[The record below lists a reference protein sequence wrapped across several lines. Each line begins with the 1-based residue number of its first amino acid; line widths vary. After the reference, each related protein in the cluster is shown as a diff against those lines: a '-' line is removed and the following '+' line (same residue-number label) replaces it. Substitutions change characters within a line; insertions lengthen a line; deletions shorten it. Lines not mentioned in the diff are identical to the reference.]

1 MSLLSASSSHSRP
14 IELRSDNAAGV
25 APQIMAAVAAAND
38 GSALAY
44 GGDAIT
50 AQAREL
56 TRDVFEHREAE
67 LFPVVSGTAANSL
80 ALSALCPPWGSV
92 LCHETSHIIVNEG
105 GATSMFS
112 GGAVMRG
119 LQGEGYK
126 LLPAA
131 VQRVYDATNWGDPH
145 HSQPAVVS
153 ITCPTDFGTIYSPA
167 EVTALAAVA
176 HERGLRMHLDGARLA
191 NAIAANG
198 CAPAALLTHAGVD
211 AFSLG
216 AIKNGALSTDG
227 IVCLDP
233 AVSEQLVYRVK
244 RAGHVASKMRFQS
257 AQLVAYLT
265 DGLWLR
271 LARHSND
278 AMAAL
283 SAGMRGLG
291 VELLNDPQANILFA
305 QVGAEVI
312 AALQASDVLFYD
324 MPGGVLRFVTS
335 FQTTDEDV
343 AEVLRRVEAV
353 LS

>member
-1 MSLLSASSSHSRP
+1 MSLSSASSSHTRP
-14 IELRSDNAAGV
+14 IELRSDNSAGV

-50 AQAREL
+50 EQAREL
-56 TRDVFEHREAE
+56 ARDVFESPEAE

-80 ALSALCPPWGSV
+80 ALSALCPPWGAV
-92 LCHETSHIIVNEG
+92 LCHETAHIIANEG
-105 GATSMFS
+105 GATSMFT
-112 GGAVMRG
+112 GGGVMRG
-119 LQGEGYK
+119 LPGEGYK
-126 LLPAA
+126 LTPAA
-131 VQRVYDATNWGDPH
+131 VQRVYDSTYWGDPH

-153 ITCPTDFGTIYSPA
+153 ITCPTDFGTVYSPA
-167 EVTALAAVA
+167 EIAALAAVA

-198 CAPAALLTHAGVD
+198 CRPAELLTQPGVD

-227 IVCLDP
+227 IVCFDP
-233 AVSEQLVYRVK
+233 AASEQLVYRVK

-291 VELLNDPQANILFA
+291 VELFNDPQANIVFA
-305 QVGAEVI
+305 RVGDEVI
-312 AALQASDVLFYD
+312 AALQAANVLFYD